1 MCGGKILWKFDEE
14 MTSNRV
20 CNLFQGTR
28 HKYISDTLHKHCKE
42 KKHAIFH
49 FLARP
54 VFDAKGK
61 TTTYLHVQNCMSK
74 GLLHFYDNIPLYY
87 FKLMA
92 NGQSLLFI
100 VEIANIM
107 GAAIACNK
115 QDHLARHK
123 MRKAFDKNVTS
134 TQWNN
139 FVNFC
144 DKQLRLIGKRLTTFD
159 YKCFMDNGVTPEMLW
174 NATNL
179 FLKQGMYFDQTFP
192 PILGLELKNLV
203 LDSYFDQ
210 YETSFE
216 I

>member
-92 NGQSLLFI
+92 DGQSLLFI
-100 VEIANIM
+100 VEIVNIM

-123 MRKAFDKNVTS
+123 MWKEFDKNVTCK
-134 TQWNN
+134 QWNN
-139 FVNFC
+139 FVNFV
-144 DKQLRLIGKRLTTFD
+144 T
-159 YKCFMDNGVTPEMLW
+159 NG
-174 NATNL
+174 
-179 FLKQGMYFDQTFP
+179 
-192 PILGLELKNLV
+192 
-203 LDSYFDQ
+203 
-210 YETSFE
+210 
-216 I
+216 